1 MKTISAAIAALLL
14 SAAGIAAA
22 SAQDNYPSRPV
33 KIMIA
38 FPVGGLLDTVSRV
51 VGEKLSQQ
59 LGQQF
64 VIEARPGAG
73 GTIAT
78 QAVAKAEP
86 DGYTLMMINDNH
98 ALNPS
103 VFKNIPY
110 DSLKDFAPIGFVGS
124 TPLVLAVH
132 PSVPAKD
139 VKSLVAIAK
148 EKPGAITYASVGVG
162 SASHLAGAMFGDV
175 AKVELQH
182 VPYRGGAPALI
193 DLLAGH
199 VNTYFLSP
207 VISLENIKTGK
218 LKALALAA
226 DKRIEILSDLPT
238 MAEAG
243 YPVEASYWFG
253 LVAPAGTPPA
263 VTAKLEKALAEVLA
277 MPDVKK
283 RLTEMGAIVTPLNG
297 KQFWD
302 YVGTEIEKWAA
313 IVEKAGVKPE

>member
-103 VFKNIPY
+103 VFKNIP
-110 DSLKDFAPIGFVGS
+110 
-124 TPLVLAVH
+124 
-132 PSVPAKD
+132 
-139 VKSLVAIAK
+139 
-148 EKPGAITYASVGVG
+148 
-162 SASHLAGAMFGDV
+162 
-175 AKVELQH
+175 
-182 VPYRGGAPALI
+182 
-193 DLLAGH
+193 
-199 VNTYFLSP
+199 
-207 VISLENIKTGK
+207 
-218 LKALALAA
+218 
-226 DKRIEILSDLPT
+226 
-238 MAEAG
+238 
-243 YPVEASYWFG
+243 
-253 LVAPAGTPPA
+253 
-263 VTAKLEKALAEVLA
+263 
-277 MPDVKK
+277 
-283 RLTEMGAIVTPLNG
+283 
-297 KQFWD
+297 
-302 YVGTEIEKWAA
+302 
-313 IVEKAGVKPE
+313 

>member
-302 YVGTEIEKWAA
+302 YVGAEIKKWAA